1 MEWPVPGTNG
11 GAAVDDGSHVVQFY
25 GRDDELVDVIATYFS
40 DAIQAGEIA
49 IAVATA
55 SHRAALES
63 QLAVVGVD
71 VGAARAKGNL
81 LLLDAEETMNRF
93 LVDGVPDPAGF
104 ELIIGRLIREAS
116 QSGRLVRVFGE
127 MVALLWET
135 GQINAALEL
144 EGLWSELGRQ
154 LQFTLLCAYSTE
166 SVGGEEH
173 VEALN
178 EVCRLHSVVLDQSA
192 VASHSHTIRGFV
204 SATDGPRAARRFVAE
219 TLRGWGKDELIPD
232 ALLVVTE
239 LATNAVVHAR
249 SDFVVVVS
257 PAGESVRIAVRDAS
271 AVVPTRRASSLGIS
285 GRGLELVNALAS
297 SWDVEMLPEGK
308 EVWAELAR

>member
-1 MEWPVPGTNG
+1 MPGASV
-11 GAAVDDGSHVVQFY
+11 GAVVDDGAHVVQFY
-25 GRDDELVDVIATYFS
+25 ERDSELIDVVATYFV
-40 DAIQAGEIA
+40 DAIQAGDVA

-55 SHRAALES
+55 SHRAALEY
-63 QLAVVGVD
+63 QLTVVGVD
-71 VGAARAKGNL
+71 VAAAQAKGDL
-81 LLLDAEETMNRF
+81 LLLDAEQTMNRF
-93 LVDGVPDPAGF
+93 LVDGAPDPAAF
-104 ELIIGRLIREAS
+104 DMTIGWLIRQAS
-116 QSGRLVRVFGE
+116 RSGRRPVRVFGE

-144 EGLWSELGRQ
+144 ESLWGELGRR
-154 LQFTLLCAYSTE
+154 LPFTLFCAYSAE
-166 SVGGEEH
+166 SVGGDEH

-178 EVCRLHSVVLDQSA
+178 EVCRLHSVVLDHSA
-192 VASHSHTIRGFV
+192 VAAHSHTIRAFV

-219 TLRGWGKDELIPD
+219 TLRRWDKDELIPD

-257 PAGESVRIAVRDAS
+257 PAGQSVRIAVRDAS
-271 AVVPTRRASSLGIS
+271 AVVPTRRQPSLGIT
-285 GRGLELVNALAS
+285 GRGLELIDALAS
-297 SWDVEMLPEGK
+297 SWDVEMLPDGK